1 MKGHDLT
8 DGHRERM
15 RHIEE
20 EAILIEGH
28 PVLLASNRQAILRR

>member
-20 EAILIEGH
+20 KAILIEGY
-28 PVLLASNRQAILRR
+28 PVLLASYYQAIFRR